1 MLHVAGPKR
10 TKTQREADLVA
21 MARLDLHGHS
31 TREIGRELGLSHV
44 QVARDLKKLRLR
56 FAAESLQARREAVVE
71 KLAQLRDVRAEA
83 WRSFEASKKN
93 RTRRLRE
100 KVAEGLDAEGKPTA
114 KTIRRVKSVFASEG
128 SAGKNE
134 FLATILKTYE
144 IEVKILGLAEPTV
157 LQHEVSR
164 RNGGP
169 INLSYEQLLALP
181 ADELSRL
188 YVAAL
193 GQPPPAE

>member
-1 MLHVAGPKR
+1 MAAKKR
-10 TKTQREADLVA
+10 TPTQRAADLA
-21 MARLDLHGHS
+21 EMAKLDLRGYS
-31 TREIGRELGLSHV
+31 TRDIAQQFGLSHTQIV
-44 QVARDLKKLRLR
+44 KDLQKLRLR
-56 FAAESLQARREAVVE
+56 FAEAALLERRAAVAE
-71 KLAQLRDVRAEA
+71 KLEQLRDVRAAA

-100 KVAEGLDAEGKPTA
+100 KVAEGLDGDGHATAE
-114 KTIRRVKSVFASEG
+114 TIQRIKRVFASEG

-157 LQHEVSR
+157 LQHEVSG

-169 INLSYEQLLALP
+169 VRLSYEQLLALP

-188 YVAAL
+188 YGAAL
-193 GQPPPAE
+193 GEAPAAE

>member
-1 MLHVAGPKR
+1 
-10 TKTQREADLVA
+10 

-44 QVARDLKKLRLR
+44 QVAHDLKKLRLR
-56 FAAESLQARREAVVE
+56 FAAESLQAWREAVVK

-93 RTRRLRE
+93 RIRRLRE
-100 KVAEGLDAEGKPTA
+100 KVAEGLDVEGKPTA
-114 KTIRRVKSVFASEG
+114 DTIQRIKSVFASEEG
-128 SAGKNE
+128 AGKNE
-134 FLATILKTYE
+134 FLLAILKTYE

-157 LQHEVSR
+157 LQHEVSG

-169 INLSYEQLLALP
+169 IGLSYEQLLARP
-181 ADELSRL
+181 AAELSRL
-188 YVAAL
+188 YTASLGAA
-193 GQPPPAE
+193 PPAEQ